1 MRRDRHGQL
10 RADREGAEGRS
21 HRPVGTIVVE
31 KTADDKVKAV
41 EAAQNLQLVGQ
52 ILAIK
57 AFGGME
63 DRELGAV
70 RKESRAGRA
79 GVEHL
84 GALVGGRKDCVLDKE
99 MAVVVC
105 RGGRRNINKKTK
117 D

>member
-1 MRRDRHGQL
+1 MDADLAKHRPVLVFDMRRDRHGQL

-41 EAAQNLQLVGQ
+41 EAAQNLQSVGQ

-63 DRELGAV
+63 DRELGDV
-70 RKESRAGRA
+70 REEYRAGQNGRA
-79 GVEHL
+79 YGRE
-84 GALVGGRKDCVLDKE
+84 VGCEYG
-99 MAVVVC
+99 
-105 RGGRRNINKKTK
+105 
-117 D
+117 

>member
-1 MRRDRHGQL
+1 MRRDRHVQL

-41 EAAQNLQLVGQ
+41 EADQNLQRVGQ

-70 RKESRAGRA
+70 RKEERAGRA

-84 GALVGGRKDCVLDKE
+84 GDIVGTECKEELSFGDGSGGTGR
-99 MAVVVC
+99 A
-105 RGGRRNINKKTK
+105 RGW
-117 D
+117 